1 MYVAS
6 LKLEHVRNFTHLVL
20 EPSGGRNLLLGHNG
34 HGKTNVL
41 EMIALLSRGRSH
53 RATSEKELIQWGHT
67 TASMEALLASH
78 DTNRPPIHI
87 TGVFHRDPLS
97 DRLQTKL
104 QVNGVTLEGRSQ
116 LVGLL
121 PSVSFFPEDAAIAR
135 EAPALRRQWV
145 DTALTQ
151 RDSSQI
157 KHLQRYQA
165 VRKQK
170 AELLKQLAHQP
181 CGSAMEQLAL
191 WNQTLAEA
199 AAPVL
204 LARLHYLQ
212 ACGPVASH
220 QYELLCDS
228 TQEPFTLGYGLAG
241 EGFDPEVVA
250 GLQQPKVWQQGLP
263 DDWQSP
269 TFWQQRYQQALTAAM
284 AAELAR
290 QQCLIGPH
298 RDDVI
303 LMVKNQWVTMY
314 GSQGQQRSVV
324 LALKLAELNTLQ
336 THCAEPPILLLDD
349 ALAELDPKRQRFL
362 TQLLQT
368 QSQQFIT
375 TPSLS
380 SGLFDKGLDPAV
392 TPITPTQVY
401 HVSDGVVSQSMQ
413 ELSDADLTEPFPANL
428 LAQV

>member
-1 MYVAS
+1 
-6 LKLEHVRNFTHLVL
+6 VL
-20 EPSGGRNLLLGHNG
+20 EPSRGRNILLGHNG

-67 TASMEALLASH
+67 TAAIEALLASH
-78 DTNRPPIHI
+78 DSTRPSIHI
-87 TGVFHRDPLS
+87 TGVFHRDPTS

-121 PSVSFFPEDAAIAR
+121 PSVSFFPDDAAIAR
-135 EAPALRRQWV
+135 EAPALRRQWL

-157 KHLQRYQA
+157 KHLQRYHA

-181 CGSAMEQLAL
+181 RNVAMEQLTV
-191 WNQTLAEA
+191 WNYTLAKA
-199 AAPVL
+199 AAPVMV
-204 LARLHYLQ
+204 ARWQYLQ
-212 ACGPVASH
+212 TCGPVASH
-220 QYELLCDS
+220 QYELLSDTS
-228 TQEPFTLGYGLAG
+228 AEPFTLGYGLAG
-241 EGFDPEVVA
+241 DGFDPDVVA
-250 GLQQPKVWQQGLP
+250 GLQKLKVWEQGLP
-263 DDWQSP
+263 DDWQTL
-269 TFWQQRYQQALTAAM
+269 TFWQQQYEKALTTAIP
-284 AAELAR
+284 AELSR

-298 RDDVI
+298 RDDV
-303 LMVKNQWVTMY
+303 LLTVKNQLITMY

-336 THCAEPPILLLDD
+336 AHSTEPPILLLDD

-380 SGLFDKGLDPAV
+380 SGLFAMGLDSFA

-401 HVSDGVVSQSMQ
+401 QVSHGTVSPALQG
-413 ELSDADLTEPFPANL
+413 LDAADLMEPSLNTVLVGA
-428 LAQV
+428 

>member
-6 LKLEHVRNFTHLVL
+6 LTLEHVRNLTHSVL
-20 EPSGGRNLLLGHNG
+20 EPSRGRNILLGHNG

-67 TASMEALLASH
+67 TASMEALLDSH
-78 DTNRPPIHI
+78 DSTRLPIHI
-87 TGVFHRDPLS
+87 TGVFHRDAVS

-135 EAPALRRQWV
+135 EAPALRRQWL
-145 DTALTQ
+145 DTAVTQ
-151 RDSSQI
+151 RDPSQI
-157 KHLQRYQA
+157 KRLQRYHA

-170 AELLKQLAHQP
+170 AELLKQLAYQSR
-181 CGSAMEQLAL
+181 GAAMEQLAV
-191 WNQTLAEA
+191 WNHTLAEA
-199 AAPVL
+199 AVPVV
-204 LARLHYLQ
+204 LARLQYLQ
-212 ACGPVASH
+212 VCGPVASH
-220 QYELLCDS
+220 QYELLSDTS
-228 TQEPFTLGYGLAG
+228 IEPFALGYGLVG
-241 EGFDPEVVA
+241 EGFDTELTQ
-250 GLQQPKVWQQGLP
+250 GLQQQTIWEQGLP
-263 DDWQSP
+263 DDWQTE
-269 TFWQQRYQQALTAAM
+269 TFWQRQYQTALTAAM
-284 AAELAR
+284 PAELAR
-290 QQCLIGPH
+290 QQCLVGPH
-298 RDDVI
+298 RDDIV
-303 LMVKNQWVTMY
+303 LTVKNQWVTLY

-324 LALKLAELNTLQ
+324 LALKLAELITLQ
-336 THCAEPPILLLDD
+336 QHSLEPPVLLLDD

-380 SGLFDKGLDPAV
+380 SGLFATGLDSFA

-401 HVSDGVVSQSMQ
+401 QVSHGVISPFLQG
-413 ELSDADLTEPFPANL
+413 LDAVDLMEPSPTLVPAR
-428 LAQV
+428 A